1 MSDERRD
8 ELLQRLEDLL
18 LAEGFSALSV
28 DDIAA
33 SLKCSKATLYAIA
46 SSKEQLVI
54 AVVKHFFGAA
64 AAKIERAVELDHD
77 PQRRITTYLT
87 GVGTA
92 MRRNSPAFYRDM
104 VTFEP
109 TARIY
114 RRNSQTAARRVRE
127 LIEEGLAAGV
137 LRDVHGVFA
146 AQLVALAIDGIQSGE
161 LLESTGLSSGDAFTE
176 LSDLLLNGLSSP
188 PVGNR

>member
-18 LAEGFSALSV
+18 LAEGFSALGV

-54 AVVKHFFGAA
+54 SVVKHFFGTA
-64 AAKIERAVELDHD
+64 AAKIERAVELEDD

-87 GVGTA
+87 GVGAA
-92 MRRNSPAFYRDM
+92 MRRNSPTFYRDM
-104 VTFEP
+104 VAFAP
-109 TARIY
+109 TAQIY
-114 RRNSQTAARRVRE
+114 SRNSQTAARRVRE
-127 LIEEGLAAGV
+127 LIEDGV
-137 LRDVHGVFA
+137 ATGVFRDVHGVFA
-146 AQLVALAIDGIQSGE
+146 AQLVTLAIDGIQSGE

-176 LSDLLLNGLSSP
+176 LGDLLLDGLNS
-188 PVGNR
+188 NN